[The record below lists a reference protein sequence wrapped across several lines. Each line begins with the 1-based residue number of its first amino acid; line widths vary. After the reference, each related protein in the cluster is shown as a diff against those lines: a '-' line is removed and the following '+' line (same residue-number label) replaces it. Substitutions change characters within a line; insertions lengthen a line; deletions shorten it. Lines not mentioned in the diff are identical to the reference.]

1 MIQIRQAIAHHVKK
15 LKEIK
20 PGTDVLNALKGS
32 KGLQATSPSV
42 TTDNTKVPKNFTSK
56 GSELSKEGAKLEDN
70 NNLPPADA
78 NTTLQ

>member
-1 MIQIRQAIAHHVKK
+1 MTQIRQAIAHHVKK

-56 GSELSKEGAKLEDN
+56 GRELTKDGASLERN
-70 NNLPPADA
+70 NNLPPEDGN
-78 NTTLQ
+78 NTVQ